1 MSEKSKIGFHAGVI
15 AEFSFGESFALQPGV
30 LFSQKGAVS
39 KDNSDD
45 QLALNYIDIPIT
57 LKYKIAAGNM
67 KIYIGAGPVI
77 SYAIGGK
84 WKSAAGD
91 TDVKF
96 GSSDT
101 DDFKPLD
108 LGLGLGAGL
117 EISSFQI
124 GVNYNL
130 GLSNISPQS
139 GTSFKNNVLGISVA
153 YLFGGKK

>member
-1 MSEKSKIGFHAGVI
+1 MNKILLAVVFSTGFVMMSASA
-15 AEFSFGESFALQPGV
+15 AEPYTASAS
-30 LFSQKGAVS
+30 
-39 KDNSDD
+39 
-45 QLALNYIDIPIT
+45 
-57 LKYKIAAGNM
+57 